1 MRNIF
6 AIPHSS
12 LIIAAIVLFA
22 YGHAKG
28 FLFDHILDKISEF
41 LARRFRSA
49 LRLALLGRFFL
60 LRIDF
65 ILNVLDVIKC
75 YLLFNQRNTGWLS
88 IKILIPFRL
97 MFGKAAD
104 YLNIIPEERTQL
116 VFFRALSHSIQTVRM
131 GDPHSSFHK
140 NPFRALFFINSL

>member
-1 MRNIF
+1 MIW
-6 AIPHSS
+6 
-12 LIIAAIVLFA
+12 LA
-22 YGHAKG
+22 YGHAQG

-75 YLLFNQRNTGWLS
+75 YLLFNQRNIGWLS
-88 IKILIPFRL
+88 IKILPPFRV

-104 YLNIIPEERTQL
+104 HLNIIPEERTQL
-116 VFFRALSHSIQTVRM
+116 VFFGALFLSIQTVSMVR
-131 GDPHSSFHK
+131 S
-140 NPFRALFFINSL
+140 

>member
-1 MRNIF
+1 VRNIF

-12 LIIAAIVLFA
+12 LLIAAIVLFA
-22 YGHAKG
+22 YGHAQG
-28 FLFDHILDKISEF
+28 FLCDHFFDKISEF

-75 YLLFNQRNTGWLS
+75 YLLFNQRNIGWLS
-88 IKILIPFRL
+88 IKILIPFRV
-97 MFGKAAD
+97 MFGKTAD
-104 YLNIIPEERTQL
+104 CLNIIPEERTQL
-116 VFFRALSHSIQTVRM
+116 EFLDLLARM
-131 GDPHSSFHK
+131 DK
-140 NPFRALFFINSL
+140 